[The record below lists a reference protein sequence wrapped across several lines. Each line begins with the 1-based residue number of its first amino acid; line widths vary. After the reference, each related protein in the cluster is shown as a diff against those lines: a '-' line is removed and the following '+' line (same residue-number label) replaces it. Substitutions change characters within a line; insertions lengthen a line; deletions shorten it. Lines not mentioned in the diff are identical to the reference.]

1 MSIHKQFEYTSD
13 IKNIIGIQ
21 FSVLNSE
28 EILKRSVANIYEPTL
43 YDSNGEPKIGGL
55 FDPRMGIIERNKN
68 EIVYCKK
75 KSNIINC
82 YSKRFAAKEAFVK
95 ALGIGFRKNINFKD
109 IEVLNNHYG
118 MPHLF
123 INKKVVNKIKILFK
137 VKKFNVFLSISD
149 EKKYA
154 IASVIISN

>member
-1 MSIHKQFEYTSD
+1 MGILG
-13 IKNIIGIQ
+13 IGIDI
-21 FSVLNSE
+21 VENYR
-28 EILKRSVANIYEPTL
+28 LKKLLVNKKL
-43 YDSNGEPKIGGL
+43 KFKNKI
-55 FDPRMGIIERNKN
+55 FTKN

-82 YSKRFAAKEAFVK
+82 FSKRFAAKEAFVK

-118 MPHLF
+118 KPYMF

-154 IASVIISN
+154 IASVVISN

>member
-1 MSIHKQFEYTSD
+1 MSILG
-13 IKNIIGIQ
+13 IGIDI
-21 FSVLNSE
+21 VENYR
-28 EILKRSVANIYEPTL
+28 LKKLLVNKKL
-43 YDSNGEPKIGGL
+43 KFKNKI
-55 FDPRMGIIERNKN
+55 FTKN

-82 YSKRFAAKEAFVK
+82 FSKRFAAKEAFVK

-118 MPHLF
+118 KPYLF

-154 IASVIISN
+154 IASVVISN